1 VKRSSVDATYLLSF
15 RKEYDVPLNFKQ
27 ISKAGI
33 VEAISKAELYRYL
46 NEPGEAESICR
57 DILGQE
63 ADNQTALRLLGLAIT
78 DQFTGEVSDRYTEAE
93 RLFRSLTSEYERI
106 YHLGILQERKAK
118 AQLRAGRPPH
128 TVYPIF
134 EEAMALFDAAEKI
147 RPPNN
152 DESILRWN
160 RCLRLLQSRPA
171 YEWTKEMEEFD
182 ASEGP
187 PV

>member
-1 VKRSSVDATYLLSF
+1 MELKL
-15 RKEYDVPLNFKQ
+15 KP
-27 ISKAGI
+27 ISRAGI
-33 VEAISKAELYRYL
+33 PEAIAKVEVYRYL

-57 DILGQE
+57 DILTE
-63 ADNQTALRLLGLAIT
+63 EPDNQTALRLLGLAIT
-78 DQFTGEVSDRYTEAE
+78 DQFTGEISDRYQEAE
-93 RLFRSLTSEYERI
+93 HVFRGLTSEYERG

-128 TVYPIF
+128 TVLPVF
-134 EEAMALFDAAEKI
+134 EEAMNYFEAAEKI

-152 DESILRWN
+152 DEAILRWN
-160 RCLRLLQSRPA
+160 RCVRLLQSRMDS
-171 YEWTKEMEEFD
+171 EWMRDIEEFD